1 MDTYTSEAIIF
12 AILTTGAV
20 LIAIQISRLWRASM
34 QHKTIREAISRDNA
48 SVDALLASLGEERE
62 RPSGTND
69 DRNGGILIAIGLAMF
84 LYSIIDGSENSIR
97 ELGGAAVFPLLIGGA
112 LLLRYYLARRRDR
125 QA

>member
-1 MDTYTSEAIIF
+1 MDGPTTDAIIF

-20 LIAIQISRLWRASM
+20 LIAIQLSRLMRASM

-48 SVDALLASLGEERE
+48 SVDALLASLGEEKE

-69 DRNGGILIAIGLAMF
+69 DRNGGILVAIGIAMF
-84 LYSIIDGSENSIR
+84 LYSVIDGSENSIR

-112 LLLRYYLARRRDR
+112 LLLRYYLARRRDGR
-125 QA
+125 T